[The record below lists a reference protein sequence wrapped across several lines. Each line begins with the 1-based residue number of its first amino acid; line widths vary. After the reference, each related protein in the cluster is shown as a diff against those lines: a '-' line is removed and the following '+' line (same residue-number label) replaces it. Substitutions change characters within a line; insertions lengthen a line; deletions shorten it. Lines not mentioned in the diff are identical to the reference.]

1 MRVQVPNHHV
11 VWKEDMTA
19 RGGFFVKIVLEDLLV
34 PREGNHTTCGQLED
48 IQRSMPYLSD
58 VGRQMEERKS
68 NACIITEMEHQARE
82 QLPTTETKSGLRDQP
97 PAFHAERTGDEK
109 QHLGR
114 QLEQRH
120 GWHFCF
126 RFVRIYFKGVH
137 DDGHD
142 ATHVIAQVAANGSA
156 GRTPSD
162 GQAMGVKRLRCID
175 QVSRAA
181 CEVTI

>member
-126 RFVRIYFKGVH
+126 RFVRIYFLQVTDKRWGSNVL
-137 DDGHD
+137 D
-142 ATHVIAQVAANGSA
+142 ASIKCR
-156 GRTPSD
+156 GRR
-162 GQAMGVKRLRCID
+162 VK
-175 QVSRAA
+175 
-181 CEVTI
+181 

>member
-126 RFVRIYFKGVH
+126 RFVRIYFKGYTTT
-137 DDGHD
+137 GTMPRTSSLRSLPT
-142 ATHVIAQVAANGSA
+142 ALQVALQVTDKRWGSNVLDA
-156 GRTPSD
+156 SIKCRGRR
-162 GQAMGVKRLRCID
+162 VK
-175 QVSRAA
+175 
-181 CEVTI
+181 